1 MKNYSNQPK
10 ISVIIPVYNE
20 EKYILKTLRAIISQD
35 YKNYEIIIVNNN
47 STDDSESLIKY
58 FIETTPTSI
67 EITYLKEYRQGTN
80 YARECGRRY
89 ATGDIIALLDADCLP
104 DFYWLNNGMT
114 TLKKHN
120 VVAVSGA
127 YFYYDA
133 NIFIKLFSLIVQLI
147 GFKFINYIIQYK
159 KKGAILIGGNVFAS
173 AYLLEGIGGFN
184 TNLTFYGDDID
195 LAIKLSK
202 FGKVKFATALA
213 IKTSSRR
220 YKAIGF
226 WKVNK
231 QYQTIFKDLILGKN
245 ISTAQSLEL
254 IHPR

>member
-1 MKNYSNQPK
+1 MQSQPRV
-10 ISVIIPVYNE
+10 SVVIPVYNE
-20 EKYILKTLRAIISQD
+20 EKYILKTLRAIISQS
-35 YKNYEIIIVNNN
+35 YKNFEIVIVNNN
-47 STDDSESLIKY
+47 STDDTERLINY
-58 FIETTPTSI
+58 FIQKTPTSI
-67 EITYLKEYRQGTN
+67 TITYLTENRQGTN

-89 ATGDIIALLDADCLP
+89 ASGDIIALLDADCLP
-104 DFYWLNNGMT
+104 DYYWITKGVA
-114 TLKKHN
+114 TLKKEN
-120 VVAVSGA
+120 VVAASGA

-133 NIFIKLFSLIVQLI
+133 SIFIKLFSLFSQLTF
-147 GFKFINYIIQYK
+147 FKVINYLIQLK
-159 KKGAILIGGNVFAS
+159 QRGAIVLGGNIFVS

-202 FGKVKFATALA
+202 LGKVKFTSSLT

-220 YKAIGF
+220 FKAIGF

-231 QYQTIFKDLILGKN
+231 KYQSIFKDLVLGKT
-245 ISTAQSLEL
+245 ITQHQSLEL